1 MTTNAQN
8 KENHMHKLLVL
19 GSTGKVGHALT
30 QHLLQAR
37 EQVRAA
43 TRNPDGFVPSPGVEP
58 VLFDYTDP
66 STFEP
71 ALQTCNRVF
80 LLEPQPSLPAPLHT
94 FMAPFI
100 EAASRSRCKIVLMSS
115 ASVEFDSND
124 PLRPVED
131 AVIGSGRPFVILRP
145 NWFMDNFHTLW
156 RDPIAQASIIPL
168 PAGDSRTSFVDS
180 RDVGA
185 AASAALRG
193 DHLNGN
199 TFTLTGPQALTY
211 AEAAATL
218 STITGR
224 RIEYV
229 PLEDDAFTQS
239 LLKAGLPLEDARY
252 ITGLFGPTRE
262 GAAAGISP
270 DVEKLTGQPPRTFTQ
285 YAQDHASAWQ

>member
-8 KENHMHKLLVL
+8 KENHMQKILVL

-30 QHLLQAR
+30 QQLLQAG

-43 TRNPDGFVPSPGVEP
+43 TRNPDGFVPTPGVEP

-71 ALQTCNRVF
+71 ALETCNRVF
-80 LLEPQPSLPAPLHT
+80 LLEPQPSLPAAPYT

-100 EAASRSRCKIVLMSS
+100 EAAGRNRCKIVLMSS

-124 PLRPVED
+124 PLHPVEE
-131 AVIGSGRPFVILRP
+131 AVLRSGRPFVILRP

-156 RDPIAQASIIPL
+156 LDPIAQASIIPL

-180 RDVGA
+180 RDIA
-185 AASAALRG
+185 TAASAALRG
-193 DHLNGN
+193 DHLNGS

-218 STITGR
+218 STIIGR
-224 RIEYV
+224 RIDYV
-229 PLEDDAFTQS
+229 PLEDDAFVQS
-239 LLKAGLPLEDARY
+239 LLKAGLPLDDAKY
-252 ITGLFGPTRE
+252 ITGLFGPTRD
-262 GAAAGISP
+262 GAAAGISL
-270 DVEKLTGQPPRTFTQ
+270 DVEKLTGQPPRTFAQ
-285 YAQDHASAWQ
+285 YARDHASAWQ